1 MWAGQGWAWHGLAL
15 LSRMMMKKTSTAGPN
30 RLSMAYR
37 WGYHSR
43 LGLSTP
49 RQAGRKHNCDS
60 KLSVYVE
67 LSKYLASYCES
78 HIIVQQ
84 KIMKSNIL
92 QISGKLKQLH
102 FCFVYYLLLLTAKDC
117 IFNVRII

>member
-1 MWAGQGWAWHGLAL
+1 M
-15 LSRMMMKKTSTAGPN
+15 
-30 RLSMAYR
+30 
-37 WGYHSR
+37 
-43 LGLSTP
+43 P

-67 LSKYLASYCES
+67 LSNYLASYCES

-84 KIMKSNIL
+84 KMMKSNIL

-102 FCFVYYLLLLTAKDC
+102 FCFVYYLLLLTAKDY
-117 IFNVRII
+117 IFNRGVTIRFNNDSIRITIHGCRYDTRTILVHLERYDPKRFSDLKSIQ